1 MTENKHYK
9 ISVVIPVYKV
19 EDYLHRCVDSVLN
32 QTMEDLEIILV
43 DDGSPDNCPKI
54 CDDYAAEHE
63 NIFAFHKVNG
73 GLSSARNVGIKN
85 AHGKYLFFLD
95 SDDYLY
101 TSEFNK
107 VVDSILADQNILQ
120 AKHMRNDGKVFFP
133 GVHRGDFLK
142 KEFVGNL
149 KHQDM
154 RCHEDSDFKVKLRKL
169 PGYKIDKIDNI
180 IYHYN
185 EPRIG
190 SLTWEDRK
198 KRKIQ
203 GYDKGIDE
211 WEKIYGK

>member
-1 MTENKHYK
+1 MNNKIK
-9 ISVVIPVYKV
+9 VSILIPLYNQALLIK
-19 EDYLHRCVDSVLN
+19 RCLSSIPKRNDI
-32 QTMEDLEIILV
+32 EIIVV
-43 DDGSPDNCPKI
+43 DDQST
-54 CDDYAAEHE
+54 DDSYTVVANNFSNVKLFKNEKNLGVGLTR
-63 NIFAFHKVNG
+63 NILMDKAT
-73 GLSSARNVGIKN
+73 
-85 AHGKYLFFLD
+85 GKYLFFLD

-169 PGYKIDKIDNI
+169 PGYKIDK
-180 IYHYN
+180 
-185 EPRIG
+185 
-190 SLTWEDRK
+190 LT
-198 KRKIQ
+198 I
-203 GYDKGIDE
+203 
-211 WEKIYGK
+211 